1 MSDFKARVVKLR
13 RVRNK
18 YVLMFPRGGDAA
30 LIPPMCLDWEV
41 FTGLKL
47 QPGEE
52 VNLKLHVE
60 LKSKIRQTN
69 KPMPSPAEDHPDQ
82 ELPVNYGM
90 DYRPQP
96 NPPRTHVMRQDP
108 LAERYAQVMTRLS
121 RREAEELQHRL
132 MREMARCVQEI
143 THYRQREQPRYQ
155 DERFRALRHRDPG
168 APWDVEIR

>member
-1 MSDFKARVVKLR
+1 MTEFKARVVKLR
-13 RVRNK
+13 RVGNK
-18 YVLMFPRGGDAA
+18 YVLMFPRGSEAS
-30 LIPPMCLDWEV
+30 LIPPMCQDWEV

-47 QPGEE
+47 EPGEE

-69 KPMPSPAEDHPDQ
+69 KPIPPHSEPEPT

-121 RREAEELQHRL
+121 RHEAEELQQRL

-143 THYRQREQPRYQ
+143 THHRIREQPRYQ
-155 DERFRALRHRDPG
+155 DERYHALRHRDPG
-168 APWDVEIR
+168 APWDVTIR